1 VKTTAVLVEAGAR
14 ARDGVTRPVM
24 FGPVQPGVPGRN
36 RRAVTVS
43 PPNRKRPEVSPNRQF
58 TVGTIGAGTVA
69 QTIARLAL
77 AAGHKVILSNSR
89 GPESLT
95 DLVGELGANASAGTV
110 AEAARA
116 DIVILAVGWDQV
128 PAALLDQADWDGRIV
143 IDTTNQW
150 HHHDPGSPV
159 DLGDQTGSE
168 YIATLMP
175 GARIV
180 KAFNTVFMKVVAKSA
195 HRSDGRLV
203 IFLAGDDTDAKATV
217 STFIDSL
224 ELAPVD
230 LGELRQGRLM
240 QAGGPLIA
248 LHVVKIQ

>member
-1 VKTTAVLVEAGAR
+1 MSQNH
-14 ARDGVTRPVM
+14 D
-24 FGPVQPGVPGRN
+24 
-36 RRAVTVS
+36 
-43 PPNRKRPEVSPNRQF
+43 F

-69 QTIARLAL
+69 QTIAGLAL

-89 GPESLT
+89 GPDSLT
-95 DLVGELGANASAGTV
+95 ELAGLLGANASAGTV

-128 PAALLDQADWDGRIV
+128 PAALQELTHWDGRIV
-143 IDTTNQW
+143 IDATNQW
-150 HHHDPGSPV
+150 HHHDPGAKV
-159 DLGDQTGSE
+159 DLGDLTGSE
-168 YIATLMP
+168 YIATLTP

-180 KAFNTVFMKVVAKSA
+180 KAFNTVFMNVVAKSA
-195 HRSDGRLV
+195 HGSDGRLV

-224 ELAPVD
+224 GFAPID
-230 LGELRQGRLM
+230 LGELREGGRLM

>member
-1 VKTTAVLVEAGAR
+1 
-14 ARDGVTRPVM
+14 M
-24 FGPVQPGVPGRN
+24 
-36 RRAVTVS
+36 
-43 PPNRKRPEVSPNRQF
+43 SPNQTF
-58 TVGTIGAGTVA
+58 TVGTIGAGNVA

-77 AAGHKVILSNSR
+77 AAGHNVILSNRR

-95 DLVGELGANASAGTV
+95 ELVGQLGANASAGTT
-110 AEAARA
+110 AEAAMA

-128 PAALLDQADWDGRIV
+128 PAALQDLTDWDGRIV

-150 HHHDPGSPV
+150 HHHDPEAEV

-168 YIATLMP
+168 YNAILMP

-180 KAFNTVFMKVVAKSA
+180 KAFNTVFMNVVAKSA
-195 HRSDGRLV
+195 HWSDGPLL

-224 ELAPVD
+224 GLAPVD
-230 LGELRQGRLM
+230 LGELRQGGRGM

-248 LHVVKIQ
+248 LHLAKIA

>member
-1 VKTTAVLVEAGAR
+1 
-14 ARDGVTRPVM
+14 M
-24 FGPVQPGVPGRN
+24 
-36 RRAVTVS
+36 
-43 PPNRKRPEVSPNRQF
+43 PPNHQF
-58 TVGTIGAGTVA
+58 TVGAIGAGTVA

-77 AAGHKVILSNSR
+77 AAGHKVIFSNSH

-95 DLVGELGANASAGTV
+95 ELVGQLGANAAAGTV

-128 PAALLDQADWDGRIV
+128 PAALQGQADWAGRIV
-143 IDTTNQW
+143 IDATNQW
-150 HHHDPGSPV
+150 HHDRSEA

-168 YIATLMP
+168 YIATLTT

-180 KAFNTVFMKVVAKSA
+180 KAFNTVYMSVVAKSA

-230 LGELRQGRLM
+230 LGDLRQGGRLM
-240 QAGGPLIA
+240 QVGGPLSG

>member
-1 VKTTAVLVEAGAR
+1 
-14 ARDGVTRPVM
+14 M
-24 FGPVQPGVPGRN
+24 
-36 RRAVTVS
+36 
-43 PPNRKRPEVSPNRQF
+43 PPNHQF
-58 TVGTIGAGTVA
+58 TVGAIGAGTVA

-77 AAGHKVILSNSR
+77 AAGHKVIFSNSH

-95 DLVGELGANASAGTV
+95 ELVGQLGANAAAGTV

-128 PAALLDQADWDGRIV
+128 PAALQGQADWAGRIV
-143 IDTTNQW
+143 IDATNQW
-150 HHHDPGSPV
+150 HHDRSEA

-168 YIATLMP
+168 YIATLTT
-175 GARIV
+175 GALIV
-180 KAFNTVFMKVVAKSA
+180 KAFNTVYMSVVAKSA

-230 LGELRQGRLM
+230 LGDLRQGGRLM
-240 QAGGPLIA
+240 QVGGPLSG

>member
-1 VKTTAVLVEAGAR
+1 
-14 ARDGVTRPVM
+14 M
-24 FGPVQPGVPGRN
+24 
-36 RRAVTVS
+36 
-43 PPNRKRPEVSPNRQF
+43 PPNHQF
-58 TVGTIGAGTVA
+58 TVGAIGAGTVA

-77 AAGHKVILSNSR
+77 AAGHKVIFSNSH

-95 DLVGELGANASAGTV
+95 ELVGQLGANAAAGTV

-128 PAALLDQADWDGRIV
+128 PAALQGQADWAGRIV
-143 IDTTNQW
+143 IDATNQW
-150 HHHDPGSPV
+150 NHDRSEA

-168 YIATLMP
+168 YIATLTT
-175 GARIV
+175 GALIV
-180 KAFNTVFMKVVAKSA
+180 KAFNTVYMSVVAKSA
-195 HRSDGRLV
+195 NRSDGRLV

-230 LGELRQGRLM
+230 LGDLRQGGRLM
-240 QAGGPLIA
+240 QVGGPLSG

>member
-1 VKTTAVLVEAGAR
+1 
-14 ARDGVTRPVM
+14 M
-24 FGPVQPGVPGRN
+24 
-36 RRAVTVS
+36 
-43 PPNRKRPEVSPNRQF
+43 SPNQTF
-58 TVGTIGAGTVA
+58 TVGTIGAGNVA

-95 DLVGELGANASAGTV
+95 ELVSQLGANASAGAA

-116 DIVILAVGWDQV
+116 DLVILAVGWDQV
-128 PAALLDQADWDGRIV
+128 PAALQDLTDWDGRIV
-143 IDTTNQW
+143 IDATNQW
-150 HHHDPGSPV
+150 HHHDPEAEV

-168 YIATLMP
+168 HIATLMP
-175 GARIV
+175 GARVV
-180 KAFNTVFMKVVAKSA
+180 KAFNTVFMNVVAKAA

-203 IFLAGDDTDAKATV
+203 IFFAGDDTDAKATV

-230 LGELRQGRLM
+230 LGELGQGGRLM

-248 LHVVKIQ
+248 LHVVKIA